1 MKRSVGIII
10 VILILTLGVI
20 IALAQE
26 PAGAELRFVNQEP
39 TYSITAF
46 YDVLM
51 DDVTDISVTFDAAV
65 SGSAYANYIAEDHQ
79 LRISVASL
87 EPINLWRPIGVAVAS
102 TSSDDAVTPAL
113 RLTYLKYNGV
123 RSDSNMIPGS
133 ISGDLTDGYLTA
145 DITLRDDL
153 MGSVSVVVAAYD
165 GEGCCLATAVET
177 LSFTSEIQTFPV
189 ALGNCPDAVTV
200 KAFFITDTW
209 RPYTEALEGFVE

>member
-123 RSDSNMIPGS
+123 RSDSNMIPGTQFFLL
-133 ISGDLTDGYLTA
+133 ISRCVTTLWVQYRLLLRHMTA
-145 DITLRDDL
+145 KDVVLRQR
-153 MGSVSVVVAAYD
+153 S
-165 GEGCCLATAVET
+165 
-177 LSFTSEIQTFPV
+177 
-189 ALGNCPDAVTV
+189 
-200 KAFFITDTW
+200 KH
-209 RPYTEALEGFVE
+209 